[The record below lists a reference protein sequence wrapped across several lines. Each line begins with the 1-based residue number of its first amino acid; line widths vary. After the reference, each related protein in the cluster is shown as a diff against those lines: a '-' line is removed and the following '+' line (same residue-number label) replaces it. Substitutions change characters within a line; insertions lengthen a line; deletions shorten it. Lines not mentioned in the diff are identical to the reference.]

1 MQKRPFLSLII
12 IVLVLAAG
20 LPTVVLGQP
29 VQAQAGDASS
39 LIAEVNAYRSANGLA
54 AYDVD
59 GGLMSLAQGQSEYQA
74 SIGTCTHNR
83 ADGTTPADYG
93 ISAENV
99 ACGMNLSVSGA
110 VYGQW
115 ADALHSAT
123 MLGPET
129 GLVGAGVATSGS
141 SVYYTL
147 AVKRGSGSF
156 TYREPVQ
163 TNQQGTPLATSSG
176 TNIYEAITISPLMT
190 STPNDDGSIVHIVK
204 LGETLIQIAESYQIR
219 LADIYSANP
228 DLDPLRPVYYEGQK
242 IIIRLPYTATPDYSP
257 TPTQV
262 PSTATPRPTRTATL
276 VPTHRPTRT
285 ITPTSTETPYKL
297 QVSAPVRKGFS
308 IGVIVLCAL
317 GLGVVVFL
325 GFLNKKP

>member
-1 MQKRPFLSLII
+1 M
-12 IVLVLAAG
+12 LAAG
-20 LPTVVLGQP
+20 LPTVVLAQP

-59 GGLMSLAQGQSEYQA
+59 GSLMGLAQAQSEYQA
-74 SIGTCTHNR
+74 SIGTCTHQR
-83 ADGTTPADYG
+83 ADGTTAADYG

-99 ACGMNLSVSGA
+99 ACGMDLSVAGA

-147 AVKRGSGSF
+147 AVKSLSGDF
-156 TYREPVQ
+156 TYRPPVQ
-163 TNQQGTPLATSSG
+163 TNQEGTPLATTSG
-176 TNIYEAITISPLMT
+176 TNPYEAITISPLMT
-190 STPNDDGSIVHIVK
+190 STPQEDGSIVHIIQ

-219 LADIYSANP
+219 LTDIYAANP
-228 DLDPLRPVYYEGQK
+228 DLDPLKPVYYEGQK
-242 IIIRLPYTATPDYSP
+242 IIIRLPYTATPDISP
-257 TPTQV
+257 TPTRPPATV
-262 PSTATPRPTRTATL
+262 TPRPTRTATL

-285 ITPTSTETPYKL
+285 ITPTPTETPYKL
-297 QVSAPVRKGFS
+297 QVPAPVRKGFS
-308 IGVIVLCAL
+308 IGVIILCTI
-317 GLGVVVFL
+317 GLGVVVFR
-325 GFLNKKP
+325 GFLTKKP